1 MTQAIVI
8 GAGAA
13 GLRAAVALRKAGRQ
27 VLVLEARDRIGGRV
41 HSVDDRE
48 IGATL
53 ELGAEFVH
61 GDLGELKK
69 SRLRLED
76 MDGRHLAVVD
86 GGLRDVTK
94 EFYGVLRELA
104 KATGAGTAQ
113 SWLARS
119 DLPPLG
125 RELARHYIEGF
136 FAAPAAF
143 VGVSDIANDQGLRTR
158 RVLSGYD
165 RALRPLADSL
175 REDSALRLGTVVTE
189 VIWRKGHVQVKA
201 RTRTGRDLAPF
212 EAEKLIVTL
221 PVGVLLAR
229 PGQEGAVRFDPP
241 LKRKREALAWTRM
254 GGVVKA
260 ILRFREPVWATK
272 PVRKADFV
280 HVPGAAFPS
289 WWRGGPPELPL
300 VTGWAGGPSASKLGK
315 GDPLPAALGSLARV
329 LGRSASE
336 LEGLLESATIVDW
349 GQDPYSRGAYVYHLA
364 EAPASINADLAAPEE
379 GTLFFAGEATSLT
392 ERSGT
397 VDGAL
402 ESGLRAAREALAKG

>member
-27 VLVLEARDRIGGRV
+27 VLVLEARDRIGGRIHTV
-41 HSVDDRE
+41 EDRE
-48 IGATL
+48 LGATL

-61 GDLGELKK
+61 GDLGELKR

-76 MDGRHLAVVD
+76 MDGRHLSIVD
-86 GGLRDVTK
+86 GTLRDVTK
-94 EFYGVLRELA
+94 DFYGVLAQLA
-104 KATGAGTAQ
+104 KATGVGTAQ

-119 DLPPLG
+119 ELPPLG

-143 VGVSDIANDQGLRTR
+143 VGVSDIANDQGTRTR
-158 RVLSGYD
+158 RVLGGYD
-165 RALRPLADSL
+165 RVLRPLADSL
-175 REDSALRLGTVVTE
+175 REESALRLGTIATDVE
-189 VIWRKGHVQVKA
+189 WRKGRVRVKA

-229 PGQEGAVRFDPP
+229 AGQEGAVRFDPP
-241 LKRKREALAWTRM
+241 LKRKREALAWLRM
-254 GGVVKA
+254 GSVVKA
-260 ILRFREPVWATK
+260 VLRFREPVWAAR
-272 PVRKADFV
+272 PLRKADFV
-280 HVPGAAFPS
+280 HAPGAAFPT
-289 WWRGGPPELPL
+289 WWRAGPPELPL
-300 VTGWAGGPSASKLGK
+300 VIGWAGGPAASRLAK
-315 GDPLPAALGSLARV
+315 GDPLPAALASLARV
-329 LGRSASE
+329 LGRSASD
-336 LEGLLESATIVDW
+336 LEGLLESANVADW

-364 EAPASINADLAAPEE
+364 EAPPSTAADLAAPEAD
-379 GTLFFAGEATSLT
+379 TLYFAGEATSLT

-402 ESGLRAAREALAKG
+402 ESGLRAAKEALARR